1 MIGCALLYNGR
12 ILSKEFVMAL
22 SRTENNIADGVAI
35 GSLVTGTVAM
45 GLAMLGNT
53 SLQTNFAAMGTG
65 SFALGGA
72 ALGARVLYDQAGQK
86 IVEWQA
92 HRAMEKAIAATT
104 ADELDKVAKKLQSL
118 EHALDHR
125 IDVIADSK
133 TPRAQS
139 ALGAWVV
146 AAKTV
151 LEKSQLFDVSSEIIK
166 PPAGELPI
174 YWPYTAKALTS
185 RLNGYERMLDRDR
198 LQSMP
203 APIIDDGHRP

>member
-1 MIGCALLYNGR
+1 
-12 ILSKEFVMAL
+12 MAL
-22 SRTENNIADGVAI
+22 SRTETTIADGVTL

-45 GLAMLGNT
+45 GLAMIGNS

-86 IVEWQA
+86 IVEWQT

-104 ADELDKVAKKLQSL
+104 ADDLDKVAKTLQRL

-151 LEKSQLFDVSSEIIK
+151 LQKSQLFDVSSEIVK
-166 PPAGELPI
+166 PPVGELPI
-174 YWPYTAKALTS
+174 YWPYTEKALAS
-185 RLNGYERMLDRDR
+185 RLNGYERMLDGER
-198 LQSMP
+198 LKSM
-203 APIIDDGHRP
+203 AVDPIIDDGHRL

>member
-1 MIGCALLYNGR
+1 
-12 ILSKEFVMAL
+12 MAL
-22 SRTENNIADGVAI
+22 SRTETNIADGVAI
-35 GSLVTGTVAM
+35 GSLVTGAMAM
-45 GLAMLGNT
+45 GLAMLGNP
-53 SLQTNFAAMGTG
+53 SLQTNFAALGTS

-104 ADELDKVAKKLQSL
+104 ADELDNVAKKLQSL

-125 IDVIADSK
+125 IDVISDSK
-133 TPRAQS
+133 KPVAQS

-151 LEKSQLFDVSSEIIK
+151 LEKSQLFDVSSEIIN

-185 RLNGYERMLDRDR
+185 RLNGYERMLDGAR
-198 LQSMP
+198 LQSM
-203 APIIDDGHRP
+203 ATPIIDDGHRP

>member
-1 MIGCALLYNGR
+1 
-12 ILSKEFVMAL
+12 MAL
-22 SRTENNIADGVAI
+22 SRTETNIADGVAI
-35 GSLVTGTVAM
+35 GSLVTGTMAM
-45 GLAMLGNT
+45 GLAMLGNP
-53 SLQTNFAAMGTG
+53 SLQTNFAALGTS
-65 SFALGGA
+65 SFALGGAALGGA

-104 ADELDKVAKKLQSL
+104 ADELDNVAKKLQSL

-125 IDVIADSK
+125 IDVISDSK
-133 TPRAQS
+133 KPVAQS

-151 LEKSQLFDVSSEIIK
+151 LEKSQLFDVSSEIIN

-174 YWPYTAKALTS
+174 YWPYTAKSLTS
-185 RLNGYERMLDRDR
+185 RLNGYERMLDGAR
-198 LQSMP
+198 LQSM
-203 APIIDDGHRP
+203 ATPIIDDGHRP